1 MADEELEQ
9 EGASEEEGGKKKKGG
24 GKLKLIIIIVV
35 GVLLLGAGGFFGWQ
49 MFFAEEP
56 PPPEKAAAEKAQADK
71 DAKQAA
77 AETKPPEGT
86 VVNLEPFIVNL
97 ADSGGKRY
105 LKLTLAVDAKEPNL
119 KKAMQSRMPMIRDSV
134 LLLLTSKTFKE
145 VSTVTGKIRL
155 RNEILKIMNR
165 ALSGVG
171 SVHAVYFTEF
181 MVQ

>member
-9 EGASEEEGGKKKKGG
+9 TGATEEEGGKKKKG
-24 GKLKLIIIIVV
+24 KLMLIIIIVV
-35 GVLLLGAGGFFGWQ
+35 GALLLGAGGFFGWQ
-49 MFFAEEP
+49 MFFAEEAP
-56 PPPEKAAAEKAQADK
+56 PPEKVAAEKAAAEKD
-71 DAKQAA
+71 DKQAA

-119 KKAMQSRMPMIRDSV
+119 KKAMQSRMPMIRDSI

-171 SVHAVYFTEF
+171 AVHAVYFTEF